1 MSSLKCW
8 ISLSSEWS
16 EPFLSAAT
24 DWVSRGGVWG
34 FLNYCSHKLECYFR
48 LTGLSIIQANRSSTS
63 EWPGRLV
70 TCLAVAYDL
79 CFVSAR
85 IGKIVTINL
94 LSILWTSIMFRIDFL
109 SVIWLF
115 LSWAIFEWNTNDV
128 RFENRA
134 EKVRGLNKSRLL
146 VVYHRL

>member
-34 FLNYCSHKLECYFR
+34 FLNCCLHKLECYFR

-63 EWPGRLV
+63 EWPGWLV
-70 TCLAVAYDL
+70 TCIAVAYDL

-85 IGKIVTINL
+85 IKKIVTINL

-115 LSWAIFEWNTNDV
+115 LSWAIFEWNTNDL

-134 EKVRGLNKSRLL
+134 EKVRGFNKSQLPP
-146 VVYHRL
+146 VHHRL